1 MPQLQPMPLFL
12 NESVGADR
20 GLICG
25 YQLQEQGPARE
36 VTADGIV
43 QALAQPDKV
52 TWLHFNLSDARARR
66 WLLDA
71 AFLPAALRE
80 VLQEHDENRHVE
92 STDGGLL
99 LVISDFT
106 YEDESDPSEVAALWC
121 YAGPHLL
128 ITARLQALKSSD
140 ELRQRMRTGTNAASG
155 IELAAQLLDIRTAR
169 IKQLVG
175 NMTRQLGREFVLAR
189 AAADPGERWG
199 HTRAPVLAALAVN
212 RYPRSTS
219 LEAERTS

>member
-1 MPQLQPMPLFL
+1 M
-12 NESVGADR
+12 
-20 GLICG
+20 
-25 YQLQEQGPARE
+25 
-36 VTADGIV
+36 
-43 QALAQPDKV
+43 
-52 TWLHFNLSDARARR
+52 
-66 WLLDA
+66 
-71 AFLPAALRE
+71 
-80 VLQEHDENRHVE
+80 E

-128 ITARLQALKSSD
+128 ITARLHALKSSD
-140 ELRQRMRTGTNAASG
+140 ELRQRMRTGINATSG